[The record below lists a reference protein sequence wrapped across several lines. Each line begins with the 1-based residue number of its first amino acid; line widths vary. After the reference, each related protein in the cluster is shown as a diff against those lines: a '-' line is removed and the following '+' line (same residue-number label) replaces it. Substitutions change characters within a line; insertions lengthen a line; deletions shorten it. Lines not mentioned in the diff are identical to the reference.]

1 MSSHFW
7 DHGIR
12 LTSRCPVP
20 GTNGIQGSGVTPICS
35 MIRSNCRTS
44 VAASKRLKQHRCKM
58 LKVTWKAT
66 RPTWRG

>member
-1 MSSHFW
+1 MSSPFL
-7 DHGIR
+7 G
-12 LTSRCPVP
+12 SRHQIDITLHSVSQDP
-20 GTNGIQGSGVTPICS
+20 GSGVTPICS

-44 VAASKRLKQHRCKM
+44 VAASKRLKQHRCRM